1 MNHFME
7 CLGGT
12 APNSGGA
19 LREEF
24 GGGSIPVS
32 RASKLK
38 ESGGIWSEISM
49 LVK

>member
-24 GGGSIPVS
+24 GGSSIPDS

-38 ESGGIWSEISM
+38 ESEGIWSEISI